1 MADLLAQLENDFN
14 AIQQA
19 DPSISDGSRIVYDR
33 EVPCELRALRGAES
47 SAGTL
52 EHMKIKVLTNGEEHT
67 LSNMRV
73 EITTEADIFF
83 HYTCIINDQ
92 GFLRLRED
100 QNLVCEFSEFLMT
113 LLKMFN
119 RCIREPGR
127 FIAALL
133 LSEDGT
139 ANLEF
144 VENLEYKLVSVLL
157 LPFRASPPEVVRE
170 QAQYRYS
177 ASRARLELVTEQI
190 KRAGPGRR

>member
-1 MADLLAQLENDFN
+1 MADVLAQLEQDFI

-19 DPSISDGSRIVYDR
+19 DPSLADGSRLVYDR
-33 EVPCELRALRGAES
+33 EVPCELRAMRGNES
-47 SAGTL
+47 SAGSL
-52 EHMKIKVLTNGEEHT
+52 EHMKVKVLTSGEERN
-67 LSNMRV
+67 LSNIRIEV
-73 EITTEADIFF
+73 TTEADIFF

-92 GFLRLRED
+92 GFVRLRED

-119 RCIREPGR
+119 RCIRDQGR

-133 LSEDGT
+133 LGEDGS

-144 VENLEYKLVSVLL
+144 VENLEYKLVSVLQ

-177 ASRARLELVTEQI
+177 AARARLDLVTEQI
-190 KRAGPGRR
+190 KRAGPSRR

>member
-1 MADLLAQLENDFN
+1 MADVLAQLEQDFV

-19 DPSISDGSRIVYDR
+19 DPSLADGCRLVYER
-33 EVPCELRALRGAES
+33 EVPCELRAMRGNES
-47 SAGTL
+47 SAGSL
-52 EHMKIKVLTNGEEHT
+52 EHMKVKVLTSGEERN
-67 LSNMRV
+67 LSNIRIEV
-73 EITTEADIFF
+73 TTEADIFF

-119 RCIREPGR
+119 RCIKEPGR

-133 LSEDGT
+133 LGEDGT

-144 VENLEYKLVSVLL
+144 VENLEYKLVSVLQM
-157 LPFRASPPEVVRE
+157 PFRASPPEVVRE

-177 ASRARLELVTEQI
+177 AARARLDLVTEQI
-190 KRAGPGRR
+190 KRASPGRR